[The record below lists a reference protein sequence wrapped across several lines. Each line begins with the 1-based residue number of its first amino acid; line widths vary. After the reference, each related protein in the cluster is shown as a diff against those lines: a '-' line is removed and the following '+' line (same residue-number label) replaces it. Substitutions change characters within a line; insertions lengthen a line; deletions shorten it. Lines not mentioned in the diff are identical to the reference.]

1 VLEVGEERKIERMG
15 GRWRGLA
22 GRRLPTRGARCWGRE
37 EEREW
42 EEEGLKKGKCNVMWI
57 HSAVT

>member
-37 EEREW
+37 EDREW
-42 EEEGLKKGKCNVMWI
+42 EEEG
-57 HSAVT
+57 